1 MKEALQYIG
10 FGLGMLAL
18 SFVVVGVVMS
28 GNSGLQLVVG
38 LVAAFAFGVWCGRA
52 SLKPSQTDPY
62 WW

>member
-1 MKEALQYIG
+1 MKEALKYIG

-18 SFVVVGVVMS
+18 FLVVVGIFTS
-28 GNSGLQLVVG
+28 GNSGLQLIVA
-38 LVAAFAFGVWCGRA
+38 LVAVFAFGVYCGRA